1 MDLRNAIENS
11 NSKEV
16 KELIKNKT
24 VEEINTSIN
33 SSEDT
38 LLNYAAIYNN
48 IDIVKLL
55 VEAGASV
62 NIANDDDETPLHTAV
77 YRGNIDIVK
86 YLIEKDANI
95 VDTLNTRDAID
106 LYTPLHL
113 ALSCPGPIEDEVTM
127 KYLNIAELLIK
138 KTTDK
143 RNLETTDKRN
153 NTPLLKL
160 IGTSIRISIKDRY
173 RGMENSELYTAAL
186 KLVNLLIKKRVNIN
200 AADNNRNT
208 PLHRVLKN
216 NDFELAHILMEAGA
230 DTELTNNKGKTPLQ
244 SIKTEGS
251 NEDYDGADG
260 LTRFKE
266 FIYKRVRASKK
277 LTRTLR
283 SHATANIT
291 KKVYKMSKGT
301 LPSELGEEVAKY
313 IIGSPRHTYS
323 RLTGKKR
330 KKRKKSKRR

>member
-1 MDLRNAIENS
+1 MIKFNYYKLSKSKKIRYLKHDQKNNPYIVFLHGFMSDLEGKKPQQFLKFAIKKKYGFLALEYSGHGKSSGKFTAGNIS
-11 NSKEV
+11 KWSKE
-16 KELIKNKT
+16 T
-24 VEEINTSIN
+24 
-33 SSEDT
+33 
-38 LLNYAAIYNN
+38 
-48 IDIVKLL
+48 
-55 VEAGASV
+55 
-62 NIANDDDETPLHTAV
+62 
-77 YRGNIDIVK
+77 
-86 YLIEKDANI
+86 
-95 VDTLNTRDAID
+95 
-106 LYTPLHL
+106 
-113 ALSCPGPIEDEVTM
+113 
-127 KYLNIAELLIK
+127 ELLIK

-173 RGMENSELYTAAL
+173 RGMENSELYKAAL

-230 DTELTNNKGKTPLQ
+230 DTELTNKKGKTPLQ